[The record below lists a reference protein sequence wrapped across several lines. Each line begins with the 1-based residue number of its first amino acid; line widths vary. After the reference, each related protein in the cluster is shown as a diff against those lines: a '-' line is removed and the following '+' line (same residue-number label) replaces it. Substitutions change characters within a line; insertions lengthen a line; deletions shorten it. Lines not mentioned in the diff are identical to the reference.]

1 MYQGNGL
8 ISTPLPFFR
17 LQTQV
22 IILCLLGY
30 APFGGLLA
38 KKNHTRK
45 LRFEREKSFQNPKS
59 PELGSKTGT

>member
-38 KKNHTRK
+38 KK
-45 LRFEREKSFQNPKS
+45 KSYPKIAF
-59 PELGSKTGT
+59 